1 MSKSSIL
8 LLNPQAEVEVKPEDN
23 PQVKEVAKKLP
34 IPVGYKILVAF
45 PKIEETYDSGIVK
58 ATSTIQQD
66 QVATVVAFI
75 MAMGPDCYTDTTKF
89 PTGPWCKE
97 GDFVLLRAYSGSRF
111 KVYGEEFRL
120 INDDAIEGVVLD
132 PRGYSRAV

>member
-8 LLNPQAEVEVKPEDN
+8 LLNPIAEVEVNPEDS
-23 PQVKEVAKKLP
+23 PEVKKVAKKLP
-34 IPVGYKILVAF
+34 IPVGYKMLVAF
-45 PKIEETYDSGIVK
+45 PQIEEKFESGILK
-58 ATSTIQQD
+58 ATMTIQQD
-66 QVATVVAFI
+66 QVATVVAFV
-75 MAMGPDCYTDTTKF
+75 MAMGPDCYTDKEKF